1 MRQPRRPSW
10 LWRLTTVLSVLGT
23 LLAVGTGPAGAAQT
37 FTATRDAYVLEEQPT
52 TNGNSNPLVV
62 RNPETTNLV
71 RQALLTFNTTT
82 VSVPA
87 GQRIKDATL
96 RLQVRSDACNLS
108 PCQLLVNETDWVA
121 ATNGGETSV
130 VWNTRPAVGAQVGSS
145 NRTVSTTYASISITL
160 PAGAVNAGGNTDL
173 YLLASEGSLTNVQDR
188 TSASPPQ
195 LVVNFEPIPA
205 KPKVGHW
212 RNRPA
217 DGGSWRDKLNAAE
230 AQFGAFQGHWRNFH
244 PAGSP
249 PLAAVEEQALADG
262 KRLFLNWKP
271 YPAGQTW
278 KYTADGSY
286 NATLDSVA
294 DDLKAQAPREIWLTI
309 GHEPENDLNE
319 AVVGWRSVDYRNMW
333 AQVRARFNAR
343 GVANVKW
350 VMTYMG
356 FENHRPIMDDLWPG
370 DGLVD
375 IVAQD
380 PYINKSAPAAE
391 LGQKMVERL
400 VWLRDN
406 EATNRH
412 WGPQSKP
419 QVFPEWGCDLGG
431 AAADRGTDQH
441 RADCINGVK
450 NRLLELG
457 QLNLIELDFF
467 DAGSNWLTS
476 TGVDQAA
483 YRSLKTVTET

>member
-1 MRQPRRPSW
+1 MRQPSPRRRRWS
-10 LWRLTTVLSVLGT
+10 LTIVLAMLGG
-23 LLAVGTGPAGAAQT
+23 LLAVGMAPAQAAQT

-71 RQALLTFNTTT
+71 RQTLLTFNTTT

-87 GQRIKDATL
+87 GERIKDATL
-96 RLQVRSDACNLS
+96 RVHARTDACNLS

-121 ATNGGETSV
+121 TTHGGETSV
-130 VWNTRPAVGAQVGSS
+130 VWNTRPAVGG
-145 NRTVSTTYASISITL
+145 
-160 PAGAVNAGGNTDL
+160 AGGVVGQDGVVGLCHGRHHAAGQRGQRRWQHDL
-173 YLLASEGSLTNVQDR
+173 YLLASEGSLTTVQDR
-188 TSASPPQ
+188 TSATPPQ

-217 DGGSWRDKLNAAE
+217 DGGAWRDKMNAAE
-230 AQFGAFQGHWRNFH
+230 TQFGTFQGHWRNFH
-244 PAGSP
+244 PAGSL
-249 PLAAVEEQALADG
+249 PLTTAEEQALADG
-262 KRLFLNWKP
+262 KRLFIDWKP

-319 AVVGWRSVDYRNMW
+319 AVVGWRSLDYRNMW

-343 GVANVKW
+343 GVTNVKW

-370 DGLVD
+370 DSLVD
-375 IVAQD
+375 IVGQD
-380 PYINKSAPAAE
+380 PYITKSRPAAE
-391 LGQKMVERL
+391 LGQKMVDRL

-412 WGPQSKP
+412 WGPQSSRRCSP
-419 QVFPEWGCDLGG
+419 SG
-431 AAADRGTDQH
+431 AATW
-441 RADCINGVK
+441 
-450 NRLLELG
+450 
-457 QLNLIELDFF
+457 
-467 DAGSNWLTS
+467 AGRPPTAAPTS
-476 TGVDQAA
+476 TGRTASPGSRTGCSSWA
-483 YRSLKTVTET
+483 SSTSSSWTSSTPGRTG